1 MTTTELTL
9 GQKRVGLNFNP
20 NENPIV
26 AQTKGL
32 YAAEIDRLEAMRAPN
47 MPELNRI
54 ISRAQTHAEDA
65 CMLAVR
71 AVFQNF

>member
-20 NENPIV
+20 NENPVV

-32 YAAEIDRLEAMRAPN
+32 YSAEIDRLEAMRVPN
-47 MPELNRI
+47 MPELNRT
-54 ISRAQTHAEDA
+54 ISRAQTHVEDA
-65 CMLAVR
+65 CMLAVK